1 MKSFLWLAI
10 IVSLL
15 LLFTAQTEPFVDATD
30 PMFPE
35 EVEDSTAVLERY
47 LIDLAEAEKEE
58 DKPKIAQRAFAAA
71 VIYKKIN
78 NLEAA
83 KKHYQ
88 QALMAAADIGD
99 SDTESK
105 SLYQVAQMNFME
117 EDFES
122 ALTYFYRTVEALTHV
137 DKPHDLIEA
146 YNGVGRTY
154 YAMDKDSL
162 ALNYFMKALDNSE
175 MNNLEDLVPGCL
187 VHIALVYEKKG
198 KYDMA
203 ISNFERALGM
213 EREAGNDN
221 RIIQILNQMAGTYQ
235 KTKNA
240 KESIDHAQQA
250 LALSRKQNDKQGMRK
265 ACTSLAMCYR
275 VIGDYKKSLEYLEIS
290 MATKDSLFNAEK
302 SLALANLEANYAIE
316 RKETENQLLIQKQE
330 AVQAELEQSR
340 WRTFGL
346 GAILLS
352 ALAFIV
358 LLFRMNQSRQRTNQ
372 QLQQQK
378 QELERQAKEL
388 AITSAALREREEMFR
403 GFYEQSPL
411 GIALF
416 DEKNNN
422 FTRCNQRLCS
432 LIGYTEAELRTKTI
446 QDITHIDDVEQDR
459 ESFYDYI
466 HGDGKGVY
474 FREKRLIHK
483 NGSMVWVNTSISL
496 LHDDNGQVKN
506 IIVMM
511 SDITE
516 EKQMQEDLHLVQ
528 AQLLQADKMASLGQL
543 TAGLAHEINNPVN
556 YIYSGIGGLEKN
568 LHALMQ
574 VVKTYDGIETA
585 TDFPE
590 AKKHIKMLKE
600 EMDYAEVQEDIS
612 ELMIGI
618 KEGAERTGDIVRSLQ
633 DFSRTDRDVYT
644 KVNIHNG
651 LESTLFILKNALK
664 DKVTVH
670 KDFAPNLN
678 EIECS
683 PGQLNQVFMNI
694 ISNAVHAI
702 GEQKGD
708 VFIQTK
714 NVSTGIQIRIKD
726 TGKGIPQDIQKR
738 IFDPFFTTKEVGKG
752 TGLGLSISY
761 GIIKKHGGTIHV
773 ESEEGKGTCFM
784 IELPK
789 AQL

>member
-1 MKSFLWLAI
+1 MKYLIWSAI
-10 IVSLL
+10 IFSTLL
-15 LLFTAQTEPFVDATD
+15 LLTAQTEPFVDATD

-35 EVEDSTAVLERY
+35 AVEDSTAVLKKY
-47 LIDLAEAEKEE
+47 LADLAAAEQEE
-58 DKPKIAQRAFAAA
+58 DKPKIAQHAFAAA

-78 NLEAA
+78 NTKAA
-83 KKHYQ
+83 KKYYQ

-117 EDFES
+117 QDYES
-122 ALTYFYRTVEALTHV
+122 ALTYFFRTEEALKHV
-137 DKPHDLIEA
+137 GKPRELTEA

-154 YAMDKDSL
+154 FAMDKDSL

-175 MNNLEDLVPGCL
+175 MNGLDKSVPGCL
-187 VHIALVYEKKG
+187 VHIASVYEKIG
-198 KYDMA
+198 KYDVA
-203 ISNFERALGM
+203 ISNFERALSM
-213 EREAGNDN
+213 EREAGRDS
-221 RIIQILNQMAGTYQ
+221 RTIQILNQMAGTYQ

-240 KESIDHAQQA
+240 EQSINHAQQA
-250 LALSRKQNDKQGMRK
+250 LALSRRQDDKQGVRQ

-316 RKETENQLLIQKQE
+316 RKENENQLLKQREE
-330 AVQAELEQSR
+330 AIQAELDESR
-340 WRTFGL
+340 WRTIGL
-346 GAILLS
+346 GAILMS
-352 ALAFIV
+352 ALAFIA
-358 LLFRMNQSRQRTNQ
+358 LLFRLNKNRQRNNQ

-378 QELERQAKEL
+378 LVLETKTKEL
-388 AITSAALREREEMFR
+388 ALTSAALREREEMFR

-416 DEKNNN
+416 DEENNH
-422 FTRCNQRLCS
+422 FTRCNQRLS
-432 LIGYTEAELRTKTI
+432 NLIGYTEEELKNKTI
-446 QDITHIDDVEQDR
+446 RDITHPDDVETDR
-459 ESFYDYI
+459 ESFYNYI
-466 HGDGKGVY
+466 NGKGGDVY
-474 FREKRLIHK
+474 FREKRLVHK
-483 NGSMVWVNTSISL
+483 NGDSVWVNTSISL
-496 LHDDNGQVKN
+496 LHNNVGEVKS
-506 IIVMM
+506 IIVMV

-516 EKQMQEDLHLVQ
+516 EKQMEEDLHLAQ
-528 AQLLQADKMASLGQL
+528 TQLLQADKMASLGQL

-574 VVKTYDGIETA
+574 VVEEYEGIQTME
-585 TDFPE
+585 DFPVV
-590 AKKHIKMLKE
+590 KKRIQVLKE
-600 EMDYAEVQEDIS
+600 DMDYAEVQEDIS

-618 KEGAERTGDIVRSLQ
+618 KEGAERTGNIVRSLQ

-644 KVNIHNG
+644 QANIHTG

-664 DKVTVH
+664 DQVTVH
-670 KDFAPNLN
+670 KDFADDLQ
-678 EIECS
+678 EIECY

-702 GEQKGD
+702 GNQQGAI
-708 VFIQTK
+708 FIHTQNT
-714 NVSTGIQIRIKD
+714 STGIQIKIKD
-726 TGKGIPQDIQKR
+726 TGKGMPKAVQKR

-761 GIIKKHGGTIHV
+761 GIIKKHGGFIRV
-773 ESEEGKGTCFM
+773 ESEEGKGTCFV
-784 IELPK
+784 IELPRV
-789 AQL
+789 Q